1 MIHKRTMLAIICLLT
16 GVLTSCSSNSSKIDN
31 DAFLARYNQAF
42 DKYNQITADKMSY
55 DQITEIMGEPGEQHV
70 MANGSKLPFY
80 IWTIDEFNISAG
92 LFGTTGEEKK
102 FSWDFDPNKIH
113 MLSNAVTTQEN
124 INTIEIGMT
133 YELAASILGTPGL
146 ARVRVETYHLK
157 QMGSPSGAL
166 YAWWIDES
174 SPYISIQ
181 FINGKVTSIN

>member
-1 MIHKRTMLAIICLLT
+1 MKHIPAALAIICLLT
-16 GVLTSCSSNSSKIDN
+16 GFVSSCSSTPSTVDN

-42 DKYNQITADKMSY
+42 DKYNQITANKMSY

-80 IWTIDEFNISAG
+80 TWTIDEFNISAG

-102 FSWDFDPNKIH
+102 FTWDFDPNKIH
-113 MLSNAVTTQEN
+113 MLSNAVTTQEK
-124 INTIEIGMT
+124 INTIEIGMS
-133 YELAASILGTPGL
+133 YEQVASILGTPGL

-181 FINGKVTSIN
+181 FIKGKVTSIN

>member
-1 MIHKRTMLAIICLLT
+1 MKHLPTVLVIILLI
-16 GVLTSCSSNSSKIDN
+16 GFVSSCSSISPEVDT
-31 DAFLARYNQAF
+31 DAFLTRYNQAF

-70 MANGSKLPFY
+70 MTNGSKLPFY
-80 IWTIDEFNISAG
+80 TWTINEFNISAG

-113 MLSNAVTTQEN
+113 MLINAVTSQEK

-133 YELAASILGTPGL
+133 YEQVASILGTPGL
-146 ARVRVETYHLK
+146 ARVRAETYHLK

-166 YAWWIDES
+166 YTWWVDET
-174 SPYISIQ
+174 SPYITIQ
-181 FINGKVTSIN
+181 FIKGKVTSIN